1 MHPLQVFLFE
11 NVRVV
16 HPNRPALVKMTHSS
30 QALLAYLLLQR
41 HRPHPRE
48 LLASV
53 FWGDQSQ
60 KQARRCLN
68 TALWRLRQV
77 LEPEEISQ
85 GTYLL
90 TTSTGEVSF
99 NCESNYWLDV
109 AIFEAHSSS
118 ILAKP
123 IQTMVAEDADML
135 KRALQLYTGEL
146 LEAFYDDWA
155 LFERERLRRLYL
167 NGQAHLMHYYK
178 CHGDFKE
185 SLLCAQ
191 KILDQDP
198 LREEIHREMITLY
211 RASGQRALA
220 AQQYQI
226 CCHVLDIELG
236 ISPMEETQRLYH
248 QILEEIPEP
257 LSILSRSTHGLK
269 SQEQILHHL
278 RLSLDGFDRAV
289 RQLRRAIR
297 LIEEPTER

>member
-1 MHPLQVFLFE
+1 MHALQISLFG
-11 NVRVV
+11 NVKVV
-16 HPNRPALVKMTHSS
+16 HPNRPSLVKMTHNN

-41 HRPHPRE
+41 HHPQPRE

-68 TALWRLRQV
+68 TALWRLRQI
-77 LEPEEISQ
+77 LEPEGIPQ

-90 TTSTGEVSF
+90 TRSTGEVSF

-109 AIFEAHSSS
+109 AVFEAHSSS

-123 IQTMVAEDADML
+123 IQTMVADDADML
-135 KRALQLYTGEL
+135 KRTLQLYTSEL

-167 NGQAHLMHYYK
+167 NSQAHLMHYYK
-178 CHGDFKE
+178 YHGDFKE
-185 SLLCAQ
+185 SLACAQ

-198 LREEIHREMITLY
+198 LREEIHREMMDLY
-211 RASGQRALA
+211 LASGQRALA

-236 ISPMEETQRLYH
+236 ISPMEETQRLYR
-248 QILEEIPEP
+248 QILQEIPEP
-257 LSILSRSTHGLK
+257 LRMRSGSTNGLN
-269 SQEQILHHL
+269 SHEQTLHQL
-278 RLSLDGFDRAV
+278 RLSLNEFDKAV

-297 LIEEPTER
+297 LIEGPTER